1 MRDKGLEEQ
10 TKKVASRD
18 DFPITWFD
26 RISLTISHTTKYI
39 IPIIVAVMMYE
50 IFMRYVMFEPTM
62 WVNELCLWL
71 AGVIYLVGGIYAM
84 RLRCHIRIVL
94 LYDWVPR
101 SVQRIFDL
109 ISTIIIAL
117 YAGALI
123 YGGWADAYISFTSWE
138 RFATF
143 WDPPIPA
150 TMKPLSLICVGL
162 IALQA
167 VNNLILDW
175 KNEKEIQYDPAKDLK

>member
-1 MRDKGLEEQ
+1 
-10 TKKVASRD
+10 
-18 DFPITWFD
+18 
-26 RISLTISHTTKYI
+26 
-39 IPIIVAVMMYE
+39 
-50 IFMRYVMFEPTM
+50 
-62 WVNELCLWL
+62 
-71 AGVIYLVGGIYAM
+71 M

-94 LYDWVPR
+94 IYDWVPR

-109 ISTIIIAL
+109 ISTIILIL
-117 YAGALI
+117 YAAALI
-123 YGGWADAYISFTSWE
+123 YGGWPDSYISFTNWE

-167 VNNLILDW
+167 INNLILDW
-175 KNEKEIQYDPAKDLK
+175 NNEKEIQYDPAKDLK

>member
-1 MRDKGLEEQ
+1 MLDKGLQQQ
-10 TKKVASRD
+10 TEKIASKD
-18 DFPITWFD
+18 DFPITWID
-26 RISLTISHTTKYI
+26 RITLTVSHTTKYL
-39 IPIIVAVMMYE
+39 IPFIVLIMMYE
-50 IFMRYVMFEPTM
+50 IFMRYVIFEPTM

-94 LYDWVPR
+94 IYDWVPR
-101 SVQRIFDL
+101 RVQRIFDL
-109 ISTIIIAL
+109 ISTIILIL
-117 YAGALI
+117 YAAALI
-123 YGGWADAYISFTSWE
+123 YGGWPDSYISVTTWE

-143 WDPPIPA
+143 WNPPIPA

-167 VNNLILDW
+167 INNLILDW
-175 KNEKEIQYDPAKDLK
+175 NNEKEIQYDPAKDLK